1 MLSAPDPDVR
11 KNQILQRAEQAATT
25 ALAAAGHTVRTIDL
39 RTFSPVLTRPEMA
52 AYVTDQPLIHEQ
64 TTEYA
69 QAVLSCDALILV
81 YATTMSTLPPAL
93 KGWLDRV
100 LVPGV
105 SFTLDGSGG
114 TKRGLAGLDWII
126 GISVYSDTWLATK
139 RTYDNG
145 RRILMR
151 NLRLC
156 ARLGT
161 RTAWLPLY
169 SATAANEQR
178 SAAFI
183 KRIER
188 RMAKL

>member
-1 MLSAPDPDVR
+1 M
-11 KNQILQRAEQAATT
+11 
-25 ALAAAGHTVRTIDL
+25 
-39 RTFSPVLTRPEMA
+39 
-52 AYVTDQPLIHEQ
+52 
-64 TTEYA
+64 
-69 QAVLSCDALILV
+69 
-81 YATTMSTLPPAL
+81 
-93 KGWLDRV
+93 
-100 LVPGV
+100 

-169 SATAANEQR
+169 SATTDITAGEQR
-178 SAAFI
+178 TAAFI

>member
-1 MLSAPDPDVR
+1 MA
-11 KNQILQRAEQAATT
+11 T
-25 ALAAAGHTVRTIDL
+25 ALTSAGHTVQTIDL
-39 RTFSPVLTRPEMA
+39 RTFSPVLTRLEMA
-52 AYVTDQPLIHEQ
+52 AYVTDEPLIHEQ
-64 TTEYA
+64 TIEYA
-69 QAVLSCDALILV
+69 QAILNCDVLILV
-81 YATTMSTLPPAL
+81 YATTLSTLPPSL

-126 GISVYSDTWLATK
+126 GISVYTETWLATK

-145 RRILMR
+145 RRILLR

-156 ARLGT
+156 ARPGT

-169 SATAANEQR
+169 TATIANEAR
-178 SAAFI
+178 TSKFI
-183 KRIER
+183 RRIER

>member
-1 MLSAPDPDVR
+1 MLSAPDPDER
-11 KNQILQRAEQAATT
+11 KNQILQRSADAAAT
-25 ALAAAGHTVRTIDL
+25 ALTSAGHTVQTIDL
-39 RTFSPVLTRPEMA
+39 HTFSPVLTRLEMA
-52 AYVTDQPLIHEQ
+52 AYVTDEPLIHEQ
-64 TTEYA
+64 TIEYA
-69 QAVLSCDALILV
+69 QAILNCDVLILV
-81 YATTMSTLPPAL
+81 YATTLSTLPPSL

-126 GISVYSDTWLATK
+126 GISVYTETWLATK

-145 RRILMR
+145 RRILLR

-156 ARLGT
+156 ARPGT

-169 SATAANEQR
+169 TATIANEAR
-178 SAAFI
+178 TSKFI
-183 KRIER
+183 RRIER